1 MKQMRGD
8 SIDHIE
14 FEAWV
19 KVQVKA
25 QVKDV
30 YRDAFLLE
38 CVKVPDM
45 AWVKAI

>member
-30 YRDAFLLE
+30 YRDAFFFL
-38 CVKVPDM
+38 VGVR
-45 AWVKAI
+45 